1 MAPSSCAQDHQAHEV
16 HANRVRFAVL
26 RPLSGKVAGE
36 ERLLWRDES
45 RDALSR
51 VVNAFALCFS
61 LRFRAHF
68 YGTNPFCFTFA
79 LSRNFHT
86 GQARYVE
93 WLP

>member
-1 MAPSSCAQDHQAHEV
+1 MAPSSCAQDRWAHEV

-51 VVNAFALCFS
+51 CASLCAFAHTSTGRTRFASL
-61 LRFRAHF
+61 LRFRAI
-68 YGTNPFCFTFA
+68 
-79 LSRNFHT
+79 S
-86 GQARYVE
+86 
-93 WLP
+93 